1 MDAEEAFM
9 TISLHHKEKFFNF
22 KNKNIMSLIEL
33 KEICKKD
40 LNITEED
47 TDSIKLYLKNQ
58 NENNENK
65 EIKTN
70 E

>member
-1 MDAEEAFM
+1 MDAEEAFI
-9 TISLHHKEKFFNF
+9 TISIHHKEKFFNF

-47 TDSIKLYLKNQ
+47 SDSIKY
-58 NENNENK
+58 
-65 EIKTN
+65 I
-70 E
+70 